1 MKIAML
7 DGPEMGGIT
16 RGEPKKLKEPTPA
29 DRSVSHAHDSK
40 VRATADWVD
49 GRITSKEHGEIHKRA
64 NLVLKNKGRM

>member
-1 MKIAML
+1 ML
-7 DGPEMGGIT
+7 DGPDMGGIV
-16 RGEPKKLKEPTPA
+16 RGVPAKVKEPSPA

-64 NLVLKNKGRM
+64 DKVISCKGRM